1 MEKVVSMTGKE
12 MREHFEANKE
22 RILAQLKAAPEFDD
36 PNPNG
41 KVIARGLDEFREYLK
56 RKEQHKTPKS
66 KDSVSVQF
74 APDLLKRLRAT
85 GRGWQERLNNY
96 VAEGLKKGKL
106 AAPTNRTA

>member
-41 KVIARGLDEFREYLK
+41 KVVARGLAEFREYLK
-56 RKEQHKTPKS
+56 RKEQQKTPKP
-66 KDSVSVQF
+66 KNAISVKV

-85 GRGWQERLNNY
+85 GRGWQERVNNY
-96 VAEGLKKGKL
+96 LAEGLKKGKL
-106 AAPTNRTA
+106 AAPTNRTV